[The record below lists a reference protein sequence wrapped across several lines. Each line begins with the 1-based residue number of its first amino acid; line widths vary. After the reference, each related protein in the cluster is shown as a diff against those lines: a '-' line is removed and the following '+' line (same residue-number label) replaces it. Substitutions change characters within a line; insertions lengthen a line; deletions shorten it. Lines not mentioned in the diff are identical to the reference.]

1 MTSQHWPQWRRRGAC
16 SWGHRACRGPPAC
29 LDSPGSPAWSGRTAR
44 HTSGPENRRHHS
56 GMLHHNG
63 NVSQCS
69 HQRCG
74 PLVHAG
80 ERALLA
86 GPGLLLLPLLPLLGE
101 QLLEAVLLP
110 PEAAHQLPRLAQL
123 SCQPRHVSLGQTRYY
138 CKY

>member
-1 MTSQHWPQWRRRGAC
+1 MY
-16 SWGHRACRGPPAC
+16 
-29 LDSPGSPAWSGRTAR
+29 
-44 HTSGPENRRHHS
+44 
-56 GMLHHNG
+56 

-69 HQRCG
+69 HQRGG

-138 CKY
+138 CNPRGDFNACIFVEKYLILNADGYFCLLN